1 MDGKQ
6 YSEWTF
12 SISLNAVTAILST
25 CCSAAMMH
33 NVSAFIG
40 QQKWIHLK
48 KSPRTVYDIE
58 TFDEASRGPYGSI
71 LLLLRIPCNIGTLGA
86 LITILR
92 LGFSPF
98 SQAAVNLEPRMVDIF
113 NNSSNFGYAHA
124 YDRPV
129 FQPGPNYDM
138 PPDAMMQSAILQGLY
153 DLKSMPIFNCD
164 GACKWTDTY
173 ISLGFKSTCEN
184 VTISTL
190 RTRKCIR
197 SSYEP
202 VICECR
208 PEVCNYTTPGNVVL
222 TTRSSTM
229 DATTFRINA
238 TRTESDGI
246 IGPDGIAR
254 SFGGIARIAVYKSG
268 YGDTDFNATGIN
280 ITECTIG
287 FTAYEYKGARANG
300 STFSFGDVNEI
311 DIQGVDWA
319 LKSNGP
325 AHTTFMSNKS
335 TILNLPSF
343 NISNND
349 FQALQEFFE
358 TTTFQS
364 EFVSGNY
371 RNKRPGLS
379 AALGGGIDVESAF
392 DNMARSMTD
401 YIRSGP
407 NSKRAVGVG
416 IESRIFVCIDWPWLI
431 GPVILELVALIFAVC
446 TIVATARKHEV
457 PLWKSSA
464 LVLLSIQYDKNAGT
478 IHGEFQGVKELEKM
492 AKSSKARLE

>member
-1 MDGKQ
+1 
-6 YSEWTF
+6 
-12 SISLNAVTAILST
+12 
-25 CCSAAMMH
+25 
-33 NVSAFIG
+33 
-40 QQKWIHLK
+40 
-48 KSPRTVYDIE
+48 
-58 TFDEASRGPYGSI
+58 
-71 LLLLRIPCNIGTLGA
+71 
-86 LITILR
+86 
-92 LGFSPF
+92 
-98 SQAAVNLEPRMVDIF
+98 
-113 NNSSNFGYAHA
+113 
-124 YDRPV
+124 
-129 FQPGPNYDM
+129 
-138 PPDAMMQSAILQGLY
+138 
-153 DLKSMPIFNCD
+153 
-164 GACKWTDTY
+164 
-173 ISLGFKSTCEN
+173 
-184 VTISTL
+184 
-190 RTRKCIR
+190 
-197 SSYEP
+197 
-202 VICECR
+202 
-208 PEVCNYTTPGNVVL
+208 
-222 TTRSSTM
+222 M

-392 DNMARSMTD
+392 DNMARM
-401 YIRSGP
+401 
-407 NSKRAVGVG
+407 
-416 IESRIFVCIDWPWLI
+416 
-431 GPVILELVALIFAVC
+431 
-446 TIVATARKHEV
+446 ATARKHEV